1 MKYFIDSINKF
12 DFSKMTLFECINEVG
27 KINERISGEKILR
40 KIFSIDDISNYLL
53 SSIQNRAYDYFYF
66 SQQTEEE
73 TEREMDSID
82 EFFRIQF
89 SQFMEWY
96 KYVFADLKNEGINYY
111 TLHGSKGLEFDN
123 VVVVLQDNF
132 AGVKDYCKY
141 FFENYSN
148 QTNDDTRYKAVR
160 NLLYV
165 ACSRAKIKLFVVY
178 ISEIEETC
186 IENIEN
192 IFGKIQYLDID

>member
-1 MKYFIDSINKF
+1 M
-12 DFSKMTLFECINEVG
+12 
-27 KINERISGEKILR
+27 
-40 KIFSIDDISNYLL
+40 
-53 SSIQNRAYDYFYF
+53 
-66 SQQTEEE
+66 
-73 TEREMDSID
+73 
-82 EFFRIQF
+82 
-89 SQFMEWY
+89 
-96 KYVFADLKNEGINYY
+96 
-111 TLHGSKGLEFDN
+111 
-123 VVVVLQDNF
+123 VVVLQDNF